1 MNFRILYYIY
11 IFIPKGSFWIKS
23 GPLENI
29 YQIKALDIS
38 EINSKIIQIF
48 FKKICTS
55 HEKYGIIYTSGC
67 EDQMKI

>member
-1 MNFRILYYIY
+1 MVIY

-29 YQIKALDIS
+29 PQIKALDIF
-38 EINSKIIQIF
+38 EISSKIIQKV

-55 HEKYGIIYTSGC
+55 QEKYGIINTSGC
-67 EDQMKI
+67 DDQMKI